1 MEKAGNVYVVKGD
14 LGWSDVGSWDEVSH
28 LAPKDAEKNS
38 IKGSVVVKDAK
49 GNYIDAGGKI
59 VAAIGVQDLIVVV
72 TDDAVL
78 VCKKGQSQDVKEIVD
93 FIRRKQ
99 MSEYL

>member
-1 MEKAGNVYVVKGD
+1 MRGN
-14 LGWSDVGSWDEVSH
+14 SQ
-28 LAPKDAEKNS
+28 
-38 IKGSVVVKDAK
+38 KDAK

-59 VAAIGVQDLIVVV
+59 VAAIGVQDLIIVV

-78 VCKKGQSQDVKEIVD
+78 VCKKGHSQDVKEVVD